1 MRYNIGALK
10 YFYLTSDFVDM
21 LKKKMNSTISLNVQ
35 FYQSSFSLLLT
46 KIFFFHDILK
56 IYIGKV

>member
-21 LKKKMNSTISLNVQ
+21 LKKMNSTISLTVQ

-46 KIFFFHDILK
+46 KIFLFHDILK